1 MGKSLIINLDI
12 LDKYNITIDE
22 LLCIFKKKQF
32 NDYSI
37 IYHEIA
43 DSLEHKNLIKIEK
56 EDIEGIEFSLRQ
68 KAIDI
73 LNNLTIEVDININN
87 KLIVSKSSRKINQEL
102 EENVEVFRNK
112 WKGLK
117 MGSMGSP
124 KACKEKLKR
133 WMKENPSYSIEQILK
148 AADAYI
154 NSLNDFTYLQQ
165 ADYFIFK
172 KDGKEESSRLS
183 AFIDEVDNYKQE
195 GWTSNLK

>member
-73 LNNLTIEVDININN
+73 LNNLTIEVDININKN
-87 KLIVSKSSRKINQEL
+87 HL
-102 EENVEVFRNK
+102 
-112 WKGLK
+112 G
-117 MGSMGSP
+117 
-124 KACKEKLKR
+124 
-133 WMKENPSYSIEQILK
+133 
-148 AADAYI
+148 
-154 NSLNDFTYLQQ
+154 YL
-165 ADYFIFK
+165 
-172 KDGKEESSRLS
+172 L
-183 AFIDEVDNYKQE
+183 
-195 GWTSNLK
+195 L